1 MKKFL
6 LGGLS
11 LVLLI
16 GGLTGCGKKTEPA
29 TDDTQNEAQNEV
41 IEDLTNGQEG
51 ENNTVVEEEPTE
63 IVSSYNITNTT
74 GENVIELFVFIAGTD
89 DRSLNLAGEAGLAD
103 GESVLVD
110 ENTAE
115 IFKTV
120 LSGEDAANDNFVLE
134 FTTESG
140 HTGRFETLHREVA
153 NINLLSVDE
162 AAGATQIAFTM

>member
-51 ENNTVVEEEPTE
+51 ENNTVVEDVVVE
-63 IVSSYNITNTT
+63 
-74 GENVIELFVFIAGTD
+74 
-89 DRSLNLAGEAGLAD
+89 
-103 GESVLVD
+103 
-110 ENTAE
+110 
-115 IFKTV
+115 
-120 LSGEDAANDNFVLE
+120 
-134 FTTESG
+134 
-140 HTGRFETLHREVA
+140 
-153 NINLLSVDE
+153 
-162 AAGATQIAFTM
+162 

>member
-29 TDDTQNEAQNEV
+29 VDDTQNETQNEV
-41 IEDLTNGQEG
+41 IEDLANNQVG
-51 ENNTVVEEEPTE
+51 ENNTVVEDEPTE
-63 IVSSYNITNTT
+63 IISSYNITNTT
-74 GENVIELFVFIAGTD
+74 GENVIELFVFVAGTD

-120 LSGEDAANDNFVLE
+120 LSGEETANDNFVLE

-162 AAGATQIAFTM
+162 AAGATQISFTM